1 MTSFMN
7 VIEEGKKH
15 TFFFG
20 DVRRSNRE
28 FQRGWRENGNSEGVG
43 KLNNNGVPKAWG

>member
-1 MTSFMN
+1 MTYFMN
-7 VIEEGKKH
+7 LIEEGKKH

-20 DVRRSNRE
+20 GVRR

-43 KLNNNGVPKAWG
+43 KLNNNGVLKAWG